1 MSSLP
6 EIEVPEGTPEH
17 VLFDLERMV
26 DLDGTHGQQHK
37 PGGAFAADGA
47 SSCWVCRKLLNQIK
61 FYAERKTELSAI
73 GELVERT
80 AKTLSRQ
87 EAGVK
92 WAVVGYDHD
101 FYWDTAR
108 IAQDRNRYR
117 RRATELVYDLFGSEL
132 RIWGV

>member
-1 MSSLP
+1 MMSALP
-6 EIEVPEGTPEH
+6 EIEVAQDTPEE
-17 VLFDLERMV
+17 VVFDLLRIEA
-26 DLDGTHGQQHK
+26 LDGTHALEHK
-37 PGGAFAADGA
+37 AAGNPD
-47 SSCWVCRKLLNQIK
+47 SCHICVKLRNQLK
-61 FYAERKTELSAI
+61 FYVEQKTVLSSI

-92 WAVVGYDHD
+92 WHTVNYDHD

-108 IAQDRNRYR
+108 TAQDRNRYR

-132 RIWGV
+132 KFWNA